1 MNPDLWTLG
10 DLVAALVVAFSAWI
24 QGSVGF
30 GYALVS
36 APLLALIAPEMV
48 PGPIMLSSMVLSIGA
63 AAREHASIDRRGVT
77 LALAGRVPGVVIGAG
92 ALACLPADTMGVV
105 FGAIVLVAVA
115 LSLSGLRLPLTT
127 RTLLGTGFVSGV
139 MGTMTSIGGPP
150 MAIVYQDA
158 RGPELRATLNT
169 YFAFGSAMSIP
180 ALALAGHFGVQQ
192 AIDGALLL
200 PATAIGF
207 ALSGATRSFLDRG
220 RTRAAVLATATV
232 SALAVVVKE
241 ILG

>member
-1 MNPDLWTLG
+1 MTPDLWSVENAIAT
-10 DLVAALVVAFSAWI
+10 VVVAFSAWV

-36 APLLALIAPEMV
+36 APLLALVAPEMV

-63 AAREHASIDRRGVT
+63 AVRERASIDRRGVA
-77 LALAGRVPGVVIGAG
+77 LALAGRVPGVAIGAG
-92 ALACLPADTMGVV
+92 ALALLSADTMGVV
-105 FGAIVLVAVA
+105 FGGIVLVAVA
-115 LSLSGLRLPLTT
+115 LSVSGLRLPLTT
-127 RTLLGTGFVSGV
+127 GTLLGTGFVSGV

-150 MAIVYQDA
+150 IAIVYQDA

-180 ALALAGHFGVQQ
+180 ALAFAGHFGVQQ
-192 AIDGALLL
+192 TIDGLLLL
-200 PATAIGF
+200 PATAAGF
-207 ALSGATRSFLDRG
+207 ALSGASRSFLDRG
-220 RTRAAVLATATV
+220 RTRSAVLAVATV

-241 ILG
+241 LLG